1 MLLSAPDSLV
11 VSITKNIVESD
22 GEAST
27 SGSVLGT
34 RKSRVN
40 NLGMNGLDML
50 KFTYKVILQSI
61 YFPFYLTLIY

>member
-22 GEAST
+22 REAST

-34 RKSRVN
+34 RKSRVD

-61 YFPFYLTLIY
+61 YFPFYLTLLY

>member
-34 RKSRVN
+34 HKSRVN

-61 YFPFYLTLIY
+61 YFPFYLTLLY